1 MKLAR
6 LLGTRTAL
14 AVLTLFLVSVLV
26 FVAIETI
33 PGDAATRY
41 LGRDATPEAVAVLRA
56 RMHLD
61 APAHVRYLLWIR
73 GVVTGDLGTSLV
85 SDRPVSQ
92 VLEEKLRN
100 TTILAVVAFLVY
112 LPLAVVAA
120 SVAALNRDRWP
131 DHVITSVNL
140 LAVSIPPFLL
150 ATFLL
155 VLFVVVLPW
164 LPAISAVTSEST
176 VGEYARAL
184 CLPALTMAISMAAYT
199 VRMLR
204 DNLIEVLESD
214 YVRMAELKGMSRRRT
229 LLRHALLNALGPSL
243 NITALNIAF
252 LVSGVVVVEKV
263 FAFPGLGRALVDA
276 LLTEDQPVVQ
286 ATVLLASSV
295 YIAANLAADLG
306 TMLLNPRLRES

>member
-6 LLGTRTAL
+6 LLVARTGL
-14 AVLTLFLVSVLV
+14 AALTLLLVSILV
-26 FVAIETI
+26 FAAIEII

-41 LGRDATPEAVAVLRA
+41 LGRDATPEAMAAVRA

-61 APAHVRYLLWIR
+61 DPAHVRYLRWIS
-73 GVVTGDLGTSLV
+73 GAVTGDLGTSLV
-85 SDRPVSQ
+85 SDRPVTQ
-92 VLEEKLRN
+92 VLAAKIRN
-100 TTILAVVAFLVY
+100 TAILAVVAFLVY
-112 LPLAVVAA
+112 LPLAVVPAA
-120 SVAALNRDRWP
+120 IAALNRDRFS

-155 VLFVVVLPW
+155 VLFVLVLPW

-184 CLPALTMAISMAAYT
+184 CLPALTLAISMAAYT

-214 YVRMAELKGMSRRRT
+214 YVRMAELKGMSRRRV
-229 LLRHALLNALGPSL
+229 LLRHALPNALGPSL

-263 FAFPGLGRALVDA
+263 FAFPGFGRELVDS
-276 LLTEDQPVVQ
+276 LLVEDQPVVQ
-286 ATVLLASSV
+286 ATVLLASAV
-295 YIAANLAADLG
+295 YIVANLAADLG
-306 TMLLNPRLRES
+306 TLLLNPRLRED

>member
-6 LLGTRTAL
+6 LLVARTAL
-14 AVLTLFLVSVLV
+14 AALTLLLVSILI
-26 FVAIETI
+26 FAAIEII

-41 LGRDATPEAVAVLRA
+41 LGRDATPEAMAAVRA

-61 APAHVRYLLWIR
+61 DPAHLRYLRWIS
-73 GVVTGDLGTSLV
+73 GVITGDLGTSLV
-85 SDRPVSQ
+85 SDRPVTQ
-92 VLEEKLRN
+92 VLAAKIRN
-100 TTILAVVAFLVY
+100 TTILAVAAFLVY
-112 LPLAVVAA
+112 LPLALVPAA
-120 SVAALNRDRWP
+120 IAALNRDRFS

-155 VLFVVVLPW
+155 VLFVLVLPW
-164 LPAISAVTSEST
+164 LPAISAVTREST
-176 VGEYARAL
+176 MGEYARAL
-184 CLPALTMAISMAAYT
+184 CLPALTLAISMAAYT

-214 YVRMAELKGMSRRRT
+214 YVRMAELKGMSRRRV
-229 LLRHALLNALGPSL
+229 LLRHALPNALGPSL

-263 FAFPGLGRALVDA
+263 FAFPGFGRELVDS
-276 LLTEDQPVVQ
+276 LLLEDQPVVQ
-286 ATVLLASSV
+286 ATVLLASAV
-295 YIAANLAADLG
+295 YIVANFAADLG
-306 TMLLNPRLRES
+306 TLLLNPRLRGD

>member
-6 LLGTRTAL
+6 LLGARTAL
-14 AVLTLFLVSVLV
+14 AALTLLLVSVLV
-26 FVAIETI
+26 FVAIEII

-73 GVVTGDLGTSLV
+73 GVVSGDLGTSLV
-85 SDRPVSQ
+85 SGRPVTD
-92 VLEEKLRN
+92 VLAPKIRN

-112 LPLAVVAA
+112 LPLAVVPAA
-120 SVAALNRDRWP
+120 VAALHRDRLP

-150 ATFLL
+150 ATLLL

-164 LPAISAVTSEST
+164 LPAISAVTREST

-184 CLPALTMAISMAAYT
+184 CLPAATMAISMAAYT

-214 YVRMAELKGMSRRRT
+214 YVRMAELKGMSRRRA
-229 LLRHALLNALGPSL
+229 LLRHALPNALGPTL

-263 FAFPGLGRALVDA
+263 FAFPGFGRALVDA
-276 LLTEDQPVVQ
+276 LLIEDQPVVQ
-286 ATVLLASSV
+286 ATVLLASTV

-306 TMLLNPRLRES
+306 TMLLNPRLREG

>member
-6 LLGTRTAL
+6 LLGTRAAL
-14 AVLTLFLVSVLV
+14 AALTLFLVSVLV
-26 FVAIETI
+26 FVAIELI

-85 SDRPVSQ
+85 SDRPVTQ
-92 VLEEKLRN
+92 VLEKKIRN

-112 LPLAVVAA
+112 LPLAVVPAL
-120 SVAALNRDRWP
+120 VAALNRDRWP

-150 ATFLL
+150 ATLLL

-214 YVRMAELKGMSRRRT
+214 YVRMAELKGMSRRRA

-276 LLTEDQPVVQ
+276 LLIEDQPVVQ
-286 ATVLLASSV
+286 ATVLIASSV

-306 TMLLNPRLRES
+306 TMLLNPRLREG

>member
-1 MKLAR
+1 MNLAR
-6 LLGTRTAL
+6 LLGARVAL
-14 AVLTLFLVSVLV
+14 AALTLFLVSVLV
-26 FVAIETI
+26 FVAIEII

-61 APAHVRYLLWIR
+61 TPAHVRYFRWIR
-73 GVVTGDLGTSLV
+73 GVVAGDLGTSLV
-85 SDRPVSQ
+85 SDRPVTD
-92 VLEEKLRN
+92 VLAPKIRN
-100 TTILAVVAFLVY
+100 TAILAVVAFLVY
-112 LPLAVVAA
+112 LPLAVVPAA
-120 SVAALNRDRWP
+120 FAALNRDRLP
-131 DHVITSVNL
+131 DHVITSVDL

-150 ATFLL
+150 ATLLL

-164 LPAISAVTSEST
+164 LPAISAVTREST
-176 VGEYARAL
+176 VGEYARAR
-184 CLPALTMAISMAAYT
+184 CLPASTMAISMAACT

-214 YVRMAELKGMSRRRT
+214 YVRMAELKGMSRRRV
-229 LLRHALLNALGPSL
+229 LLHHALPNALGPSL

-263 FAFPGLGRALVDA
+263 FAFPGLGRTLVDS
-276 LLTEDQPVVQ
+276 LLVEDQPVVQ
-286 ATVLLASSV
+286 ATVLLASTV

-306 TMLLNPRLRES
+306 TMLLNPRLREG